1 VIPVTDDTSIR
12 ANRELV
18 LIVAPQPFYED
29 RGTPIA
35 IRQVVTGLTK
45 IGYGVEILTYPIGTD
60 ISSANTRIIRCAN
73 PFRIRSVPIGFSI
86 RKVILDVA
94 LTTALVRR
102 LRRHRYVVIHAV
114 EEMGFSAVFLAHRR
128 NIRVI
133 YDMQSSLPSQ
143 LRAHA
148 LFRPA
153 LVQRALRRLE
163 KWLINRADLV
173 ACSMGLIDYVRSV
186 NPSARVIQWGFV
198 GEPVAGDA
206 QVAAKVR
213 RDLGIADEQ
222 PVVMYTGNF
231 HEYQGLSLLIKAIPD
246 IILAIPNT
254 VVVLVGAT
262 ENDRI
267 GFLNHASSLIDERKL
282 IIVSRQP
289 RERISEYLEIADV
302 LVSPRVQGD
311 NIPLKIFTY
320 MAAHR
325 PIVATDIA
333 AHRSLL
339 DEGKGVLVDPTAP
352 ALAKGIVS
360 LLQNPK
366 NAAAIANQTRDYM
379 MTHHSDDA
387 FADLLRTVY
396 LRGTSLGRRGRGNL
410 ASLSASSA
418 PESSA
423 DNNGKARKSA
433 RFETVS
439 VVIPARNEQ
448 SRIADV
454 VNAVLE
460 QQFPEQLLE
469 VIVVDDGSTDATVL
483 NARTAGA
490 RVIDAGGSHTAGN
503 PAAARNLGAQQSNGD
518 PIIFLDADCVVA
530 KGWLEAILEAHANGS
545 IIVGGALALPPGLE
559 PMARCDYYC
568 GWYLVHPRAPGG
580 RVPHHPPPN
589 LSVRRHAFLGTS
601 GFTTQ
606 PPLDYTNEER
616 FWQAELKNAGH
627 SIYFEPQAVAYH
639 YNRPGFLNLLRRNYR
654 WGYTAI
660 EAKSQTGAARFAW
673 LYRRPWLLIP
683 LAPVLVIAHT
693 AFIIGCWV
701 RAGVWEPV
709 LMLPAVLA
717 SRVTYVSGMVVG
729 AVSWMRGRRAGNT
742 RVRHRPR
749 WR

>member
-1 VIPVTDDTSIR
+1 MTPVTDDTPIS
-12 ANRELV
+12 ASRELV

-35 IRQVVTGLTK
+35 IRQVITGLTN
-45 IGYGVEILTYPIGTD
+45 IGYGVEILTYPIGKD
-60 ISSANTRIIRCAN
+60 IASANTRILRCAN

-86 RKVILDVA
+86 RKVVLDVA
-94 LTTALVRR
+94 LTTELVRR

-114 EEMGFSAVFLAHRR
+114 EEMGFPAVFLAHRR

-148 LFRPA
+148 AFRPA
-153 LVQRALRRLE
+153 LVQRVLRRLE

-186 NPSARVIQWGFV
+186 NSSARVMQWGFV

-206 QVAAKVR
+206 EAAARIR

-231 HEYQGLSLLIKAIPD
+231 HAYQGLSLLTKAIPD
-246 IILAIPNT
+246 IVRAVPNT

-262 ENDRI
+262 DSDRI
-267 GFLNHASSLIDERKL
+267 GLPNHVASLIDERKL
-282 IIVSRQP
+282 RIVSRQP

-302 LVSPRVQGD
+302 LVSPRIQGD

-339 DEGKGVLVDPTAP
+339 DEGRGVLVDPTAS
-352 ALAKGIVS
+352 ALAKGVLS
-360 LLQNPK
+360 LLRRPE
-366 NAAAIANQTRDYM
+366 NAAAVANRARDYM
-379 MTHHSDDA
+379 MTHHNDDA
-387 FADLLRTVY
+387 FTDLLRKLY

-410 ASLSASSA
+410 ASHSASSV
-418 PESSA
+418 PEASA
-423 DNNGKARKSA
+423 ENKGKAEKSV

-439 VVIPARNEQ
+439 VIIPARNEQ
-448 SRIADV
+448 SLIADV
-454 VNAVLE
+454 VNAVRE
-460 QQFPEQLLE
+460 QQFSGQSLE
-469 VIVVDDGSTDATVL
+469 VIVVDDGSTDATVA

-490 RVIDAGGSHTAGN
+490 RVIDAGGTNAAGN
-503 PAAARNLGAQQSNGD
+503 PAAARNLGAQQSKGD

-530 KGWLEAILEAHANGS
+530 EGWLEALLEAHANGS
-545 IIVGGALALPPGLE
+545 IVVGGALALPPGLE
-559 PMARCDYYC
+559 AMARCDYYC
-568 GWYLVHPRAPGG
+568 GWYLVHPRAPAGI
-580 RVPHHPPPN
+580 VPHHPPPN
-589 LSVRRHAFLGTS
+589 LSVRRQAFLGTS

-616 FWQAELKNAGH
+616 FWQAELRNAGH
-627 SIYFEPQAVAYH
+627 EIYFEPQAVAYH

-660 EAKSQTGAARFAW
+660 EAKSQTGTARIAW

-683 LAPVLVIAHT
+683 AAPVLVIAHT
-693 AFIIGCWV
+693 AYIIGCWA
-701 RAGVWEPV
+701 RAGIWEPV

-717 SRVTYVSGMVVG
+717 SRLTYVSGMVVG
-729 AVSWMRGRRAGNT
+729 ALRWIWGHGAGDT
-742 RVRHRPR
+742 KVRHRPR